1 MFTLAVLVS
10 CGKEALPSDR
20 PKGEA
25 VALTIAPG
33 TKVGIDGNEY
43 VFEAGDKIIAVAENG
58 SIAELSNS
66 ESTVDRFNGTFSKP
80 LGASKFIDLY
90 YNCCDAEGNVS
101 YAQNGKP

>member
-10 CGKEALPSDR
+10 CGKEALPVET

-33 TKVGIDGNEY
+33 TKVGIEGNEY

-58 SIAELSNS
+58 SIAELNNS
-66 ESTVDRFNGTFSKP
+66 ESTVDKFNGTFSEP
-80 LGASKFIDLY
+80 LGGSKFIDLY
-90 YNCCDAEGNVS
+90 YNCNCCDAEG
-101 YAQNGKP
+101 A

>member
-33 TKVGIDGNEY
+33 TKVGIEGNEY

-66 ESTVDRFNGTFSKP
+66 EPTVDRFNGTFSEP
-80 LGASKFIDLY
+80 LGDSKFIDLY
-90 YNCCDAEGNVS
+90 
-101 YAQNGKP
+101 